1 MPPKANPLAPAAPI
15 ACSAPDCDYT
25 VPAEADM
32 ATALQFLT
40 LHIQTAH
47 PKPPGPNLDRPIT
60 KVELRPRPEV
70 TMDTSEADW
79 RFFLSEW
86 KDYKRVTGITGQ
98 DILDELWSCMKG
110 DLKRLAFDQG
120 GKDNLT
126 TEILMI
132 ARIYSLAVLELH
144 TAVHTIHL
152 HEAKQNKEESTKAF
166 AARVQG
172 IASSCHLTKL
182 CTCREPVTVSFMEE
196 TVYHVVLAGLRDTEM
211 QERCLAA
218 AYLKSVTNLQQ
229 LLQFCSAEESSKAS
243 NGNSLIGALK
253 SSYQR
258 QRRSAHFQKS
268 DAKLNRPEVQTCANC
283 GGTPHGKQG
292 EPRWKTKADCPASK
306 VICAKC
312 GKIGHITVL
321 CLSSTL
327 AANEQQTSGDEGP
340 DQESDQ
346 HLLATVQNIPTYA
359 FALTDEDQAYQAA
372 AVEEEQ
378 EGDNSADDDA
388 NYFAFV

>member
-172 IASSCHLTKL
+172 IASSCNLTKL

-229 LLQFCSAEESSKAS
+229 LLQFA
-243 NGNSLIGALK
+243 ALK
-253 SSYQR
+253 SPARPPMVTALLWRSKAPISASADLLTSR
-258 QRRSAHFQKS
+258 KVMPSSTGRRSKPAPTVAAHPMENKVS
-268 DAKLNRPEVQTCANC
+268 P
-283 GGTPHGKQG
+283 GGK
-292 EPRWKTKADCPASK
+292 PRLIAQP
-306 VICAKC
+306 
-312 GKIGHITVL
+312 
-321 CLSSTL
+321 
-327 AANEQQTSGDEGP
+327 QR
-340 DQESDQ
+340 
-346 HLLATVQNIPTYA
+346 
-359 FALTDEDQAYQAA
+359 
-372 AVEEEQ
+372 
-378 EGDNSADDDA
+378 
-388 NYFAFV
+388 

>member
-1 MPPKANPLAPAAPI
+1 M
-15 ACSAPDCDYT
+15 
-25 VPAEADM
+25 EG
-32 ATALQFLT
+32 LQKGHWHHRT
-40 LHIQTAH
+40 
-47 PKPPGPNLDRPIT
+47 
-60 KVELRPRPEV
+60 
-70 TMDTSEADW
+70 
-79 RFFLSEW
+79 
-86 KDYKRVTGITGQ
+86 Q

-172 IASSCHLTKL
+172 IASSCNLTKL

-229 LLQFCSAEESSKAS
+229 LLQFA
-243 NGNSLIGALK
+243 ALK
-253 SSYQR
+253 SPARPPMVTALLWRSKAPISASADLLTSR
-258 QRRSAHFQKS
+258 KVMPSSTGRRSKPAPTVAAHPMENKVS
-268 DAKLNRPEVQTCANC
+268 P
-283 GGTPHGKQG
+283 GGK
-292 EPRWKTKADCPASK
+292 PRLIAQPQR
-306 VICAKC
+306 
-312 GKIGHITVL
+312 
-321 CLSSTL
+321 SSVPN
-327 AANEQQTSGDEGP
+327 AAR
-340 DQESDQ
+340 
-346 HLLATVQNIPTYA
+346 LATSPSFACQAPWLPMSNRLPEMK
-359 FALTDEDQAYQAA
+359 ALTK
-372 AVEEEQ
+372 
-378 EGDNSADDDA
+378 SLTST
-388 NYFAFV
+388 F